1 VSGVQSECLVCA
13 ELDGGVDV
21 PGGLVIRANLVA
33 AFHLPPLNAQ
43 TVYAGHVLVVPRRH
57 SPGFAELTSREAA
70 AIGVAVSDLSRCLQG
85 MGAERVYTATI
96 GHIVDHL
103 HVHLLPRWPETPA
116 DVPWH
121 AVGEWAGARKI
132 DSDGIVALCAALR
145 P

>member
-1 VSGVQSECLVCA
+1 MSGAQSECLVCA
-13 ELDGGVDV
+13 ELDRESDV

-33 AFHLPPLNAQ
+33 AFHLPPLNVQ

-70 AIGVAVSDLSRCLQG
+70 AIGVAVSDLSHCLQG

-96 GHIVDHL
+96 GHNVDHL

-121 AVGEWAGARKI
+121 VVEARM
-132 DSDGIVALCAALR
+132 GWR
-145 P
+145 PQDRQ